1 MLIEDKATPVIG
13 PVVSSDRMTSR
24 KGPRNMLESKSLKS
38 KEKRNNSKI
47 WVKMFVKKINL
58 RLLKIVLYSIVYTV
72 YFKYCKVLVV
82 ATGRIR
88 EEYKQEL
95 TLPSPMC
102 ISQNWKEN

>member
-1 MLIEDKATPVIG
+1 MSENVLQKNQFAFIK
-13 PVVSSDRMTSR
+13 
-24 KGPRNMLESKSLKS
+24 
-38 KEKRNNSKI
+38 
-47 WVKMFVKKINL
+47 NL
-58 RLLKIVLYSIVYTV
+58 HSIVYTV

-102 ISQNWKEN
+102 ISQN

>member
-1 MLIEDKATPVIG
+1 MSENVCQKNQFAFIK
-13 PVVSSDRMTSR
+13 
-24 KGPRNMLESKSLKS
+24 N
-38 KEKRNNSKI
+38 
-47 WVKMFVKKINL
+47 
-58 RLLKIVLYSIVYTV
+58 LYSIVYTV